1 MIITRKAPTKVIFC
15 GEHFVV
21 YGAPAIAF
29 PTALPDEVK
38 LAEEKGAGFEIVSG
52 KRFAVGREGGIV
64 EGDSMLSNYMQLFW
78 SLAGKMKKGRKLKA
92 KFVNRGAI
100 KGMGNSASFATALAR
115 CLLKYSKRKM
125 TDDELFSL
133 VQETETRMHGGRASG
148 VDARTVIVGRPQMFM
163 KRFNP
168 LRYTFADADACL
180 PKGTVLIV
188 VDTYRGSRETTAETT
203 ARFARAHGILKRPE
217 ELSEEERRRLL
228 KQYGKIFK
236 KILGELKAGG
246 DAARLGRLMD
256 ENQRLLASVS
266 SKGIDETLG
275 LARKAGALG
284 AKLTGGGGEG
294 GAVIVLAEK
303 KKAGRIIAACKK
315 AGFKAFVVL

>member
-29 PTALPDEVK
+29 STNLHNEVR
-38 LAEEKGAGFEIVSG
+38 LSEEKGEGPLSPARFLASEKGADFRRSGNTAGEHSFRSGGMMPLSARAESGRGPFPLGRKEGFEIISKERRKWASADG
-52 KRFAVGREGGIV
+52 KANGGQ
-64 EGDSMLSNYMQLFW
+64 MLENYLQLFW
-78 SLAGKMKKGRKLKA
+78 RIAGKIKKGRKLKA
-92 KFVNRGAI
+92 KFFNRGAI

-125 TDDELFSL
+125 TDDELFNL

-148 VDARTVIVGRPQMFM
+148 IDARTVIVGRPQIFM

-188 VDTYRGSRETTAETT
+188 VDTYKGSRESTAETT
-203 ARFARAHGILKRPE
+203 ARFARAQGILKRPE
-217 ELSEEERRRLL
+217 ELSDEERRKLL
-228 KQYGKIFK
+228 EAYGKVFK
-236 KILGELKAGG
+236 KILGELKADG
-246 DAARLGRLMD
+246 DVERLHAA
-256 ENQRLLASVS
+256 V
-266 SKGIDETLG
+266 
-275 LARKAGALG
+275 
-284 AKLTGGGGEG
+284 
-294 GAVIVLAEK
+294 
-303 KKAGRIIAACKK
+303 
-315 AGFKAFVVL
+315 